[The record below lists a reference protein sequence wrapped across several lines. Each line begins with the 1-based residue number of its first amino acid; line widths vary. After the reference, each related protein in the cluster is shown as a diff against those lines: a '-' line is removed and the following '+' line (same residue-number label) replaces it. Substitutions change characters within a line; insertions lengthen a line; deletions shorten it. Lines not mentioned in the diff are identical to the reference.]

1 VSDKQVVISVFDNEA
16 AADTAVE
23 SLKAWDKVSKDVKL
37 GAIGV
42 LVLDEKGQVKTQ
54 KMGKRSVGKGAGI
67 GVILAIVAP
76 PLGAGTVVAGGLLG
90 ALHRKGLGLDD
101 ADKARISAELA
112 SGKAAVGVLARSDEA
127 AVIASKLKE
136 LGGDS
141 EVHEATDEAL
151 EQAAAEAPPEV
162 PVKG

>member
-1 VSDKQVVISVFDNEA
+1 VSDKQVVISVFENEG
-16 AADTAVE
+16 AADAAVE
-23 SLKAWDKVSKDVKL
+23 SLKSWDKVSKDVKL

-54 KMGKRSVGKGAGI
+54 KMGKRSIGKGAGI
-67 GVILAIVAP
+67 GVILAVVAP
-76 PLGAGTVVAGGLLG
+76 PLGAGTIVAGGLLG

-101 ADKARISAELA
+101 ADKEQISAELA

-127 AVIASKLKE
+127 DVIASKLKE

-141 EVHEATDEAL
+141 EVHDATDEAL
-151 EQAAAEAPPEV
+151 EQAAAEAPEV
-162 PVKG
+162 PVKS

>member
-1 VSDKQVVISVFDNEA
+1 VISVFENEA
-16 AADTAVE
+16 AADAAVE
-23 SLKAWDKVSKDVKL
+23 SLKSWDKVSKDVKL

-54 KMGKRSVGKGAGI
+54 KMGKRSIGKGAGI

-90 ALHRKGLGLDD
+90 ALHRKGLGLDE
-101 ADKARISAELA
+101 ADRERISTQLA

-127 AVIASKLKE
+127 DIIASKLKE

-141 EVHEATDEAL
+141 EVHEAADEAL